1 MSQQPQPE
9 TETTVVVRGGAREPA
24 LADLF
29 VALADTLVDDFDV
42 VELLD
47 RLVHSCVELFDVTAS
62 GLLLLDGQHRLQLV
76 ASTSERA
83 EELEVFQVQ
92 ADEGPCLDCART
104 TTPVAV
110 PDLQAERDRWPRF
123 SSTAANLGFRAVHA
137 VPLRLRSEALGALNL
152 FHTEPTALPEA
163 DLHVVQALADVA
175 TIGILQQRH
184 LSESSVVAD
193 QLQTALASRVAI
205 EQAKG
210 IIAES
215 GDINMT
221 MAFAQLRRYSRDR
234 NLRLSD
240 VASAIANRELAAAT
254 IINETAGKLVHEA
267 PLATGPA
274 AAAQQARVRPRRAR

>member
-1 MSQQPQPE
+1 M
-9 TETTVVVRGGAREPA
+9 RGSPREPA

-47 RLVHSCVELFDVTAS
+47 RLVHTCVDLFDVTAS
-62 GLLLLDGQHRLQLV
+62 GLLLLDAQHRLQLF

-104 TTPVAV
+104 TMPVAV
-110 PDLQAERDRWPRF
+110 PDLQAERNRWPRF
-123 SSTAANLGFRAVHA
+123 SATAAKLEFRAVHA

-152 FHTEPTALPEA
+152 FHSEPTVLPAA

-184 LSESSVVAD
+184 LHESSVVAD

-210 IIAES
+210 ILAES
-215 GDINMT
+215 ANINMT
-221 MAFAQLRRYSRDR
+221 IAFAQLRRYSRDR
-234 NLRLSD
+234 NLKLSD
-240 VASAIANRELAAAT
+240 VASAVASRELAAAT
-254 IINETAGKLVHEA
+254 VINATASKLVDEA
-267 PLATGPA
+267 
-274 AAAQQARVRPRRAR
+274 